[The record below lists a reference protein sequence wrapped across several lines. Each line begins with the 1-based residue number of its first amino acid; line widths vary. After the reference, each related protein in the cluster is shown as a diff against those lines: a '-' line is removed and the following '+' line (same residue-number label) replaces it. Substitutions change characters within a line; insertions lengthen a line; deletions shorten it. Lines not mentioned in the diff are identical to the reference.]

1 MFQVEGLA
9 RKLHPKEVKRKML
22 EDGDLHIELP
32 HLCGPTVSHSFYL
45 KEVGQHAKSEHH
57 I

>member
-9 RKLHPKEVKRKML
+9 RKLHPKEVKRKIL

-32 HLCGPTVSHSFYL
+32 HLCGPTVSRSFYL
-45 KEVGQHAKSEHH
+45 KEVGQHMKSEHH